1 MEETRRTR
9 SEYQTDEEKISCYA
23 IGSGQSINFLLF
35 SSDTEVNTDPLINF
49 DLDEGAAINR
59 KNLFQTTA
67 FAESSAAG
75 SKITRISHGRGTK
88 SI

>member
-9 SEYQTDEEKISCYA
+9 SEYQTDEEEFSCYA
-23 IGSGQSINFLLF
+23 IGSGHSI
-35 SSDTEVNTDPLINF
+35 SSDTEVNTDPLINL

-59 KNLFQTTA
+59 KSLFQISA
-67 FAESSAAG
+67 FAESSSAG
-75 SKITRISHGRGTK
+75 SKRTRFFHGRSTK